1 MRSIFGHQI
10 PKISIEECIMSIL
23 KYKGLN
29 RGLSKWKINI
39 LKYLPF
45 LSKWLKQISTSVYS
59 LRFKIFSHVG
69 LVYVTHFQVVLLLLW
84 QLITII
90 LINYNYI
97 SSFYFTS
104 NQPTKISWL
113 LWHCLVYV
121 YQKWFLKKQLLK
133 TLSIPKLTYTHKN
146 KISKCFFFK
155 AYLLS

>member
-1 MRSIFGHQI
+1 MEDKYIKIFTI
-10 PKISIEECIMSIL
+10 PFKMIEAD
-23 KYKGLN
+23 
-29 RGLSKWKINI
+29 INKC
-39 LKYLPF
+39 LF
-45 LSKWLKQISTSVYS
+45 T
-59 LRFKIFSHVG
+59 KIFSHVG

-97 SSFYFTS
+97 SSFYYTS
-104 NQPTKISWL
+104 NQPTKISWQ

-146 KISKCFFFK
+146 KISKCFFSKHIF
-155 AYLLS
+155 LLNVRIKKSWHI